1 MLHGEQANK
10 IFDANSR
17 LAKVIA
23 IFIVIDAACC
33 FCMESSSEHVNDIV
47 SKISCALVSSM
58 YPLSHH

>member
-1 MLHGEQANK
+1 MLHGDQANK

-23 IFIVIDAACC
+23 C
-33 FCMESSSEHVNDIV
+33 FCMESSEDVNDIV